1 VNAIR
6 VLVANRPRMMREL
19 IMAMISDQ
27 PDIEIVGEVPE
38 ESEIEMVIQR
48 TRPDF
53 LIITLDKLDKSDA
66 VPTICQSTLRSH
78 PEMRLIA
85 ISPARDNLM
94 FYSASLQIR
103 SDQLKASEANVLN
116 ALRGRPQLSGEVQ

>member
-1 VNAIR
+1 VSVIR

-38 ESEIEMVIQR
+38 ESEIEMVIER

-53 LIITLDKLDKSDA
+53 LIVTLDKSDM
-66 VPTICQSTLRSH
+66 VPTICQTTLRSH

-85 ISPARDNLM
+85 ISPDRDNLM
-94 FYSASLQIR
+94 FYSASFQIQ
-103 SDQLKASEANVLN
+103 SDQIKASEANVLN
-116 ALRGRPQLSGEVQ
+116 ALRGKPQPSGEVQ

>member
-38 ESEIEMVIQR
+38 ESEIEMVIER
-48 TRPDF
+48 THPDF
-53 LIITLDKLDKSDA
+53 LIVTLDKSDG
-66 VPTICQSTLRSH
+66 VPAICQTTLRSH
-78 PEMRLIA
+78 PGIRLIA
-85 ISPARDNLM
+85 ISPDRDNLIS
-94 FYSASLQIR
+94 YSASFQIR
-103 SDQLKASEANVLN
+103 SDQIKASETNVLN
-116 ALRGRPQLSGEVQ
+116 ALRGKPQLSGEMQ